1 MIYARIMYMIC
12 LKQINLETAL
22 IYELVSTL
30 TALFEENE
38 EMWYPRA
45 ESILKTNLEVL
56 VWGLIQQDPTVLWT
70 IDWPNQGSVI
80 DSAELMSQYI

>member
-22 IYELVSTL
+22 IYELVPTL

-38 EMWYPRA
+38 EMWYPSA

-56 VWGLIQQDPTVLWT
+56 V
-70 IDWPNQGSVI
+70 
-80 DSAELMSQYI
+80 

>member
-1 MIYARIMYMIC
+1 MIYARIIYMIG
-12 LKQINLETAL
+12 LKQINLETAS
-22 IYELVSTL
+22 IYELVPTL

-80 DSAELMSQYI
+80 DSAELMSKYI

>member
-1 MIYARIMYMIC
+1 MTG

-22 IYELVSTL
+22 IYELVPTL

>member
-1 MIYARIMYMIC
+1 MIYARIIYMIG

-22 IYELVSTL
+22 IYELVPTL

-56 VWGLIQQDPTVLWT
+56 AWGLIQQDPTVLWT
-70 IDWPNQGSVI
+70 IDWPKQGSVI
-80 DSAELMSQYI
+80 DSAELMSKYI